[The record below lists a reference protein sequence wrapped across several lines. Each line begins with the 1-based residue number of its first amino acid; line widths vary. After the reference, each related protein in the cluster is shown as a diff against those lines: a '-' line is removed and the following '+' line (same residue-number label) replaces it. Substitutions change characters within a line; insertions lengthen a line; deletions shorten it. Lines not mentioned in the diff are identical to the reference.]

1 MPGERARV
9 WEVCLPASSSSF
21 PNSRNRQGRLQLRRE
36 RASRRS
42 QLRGRRGGDWSG
54 RQDPDEAR
62 DTHTPARRDRHTDT
76 DTFSHSGPTP
86 RVPPT
91 VQGYPDSSAS
101 PANLQNTPWTH
112 TEIQDFAPTSPH
124 KPCGLHTAARG
135 RRGEQKEE
143 RQQASERTWSQNPG
157 NWGISCHT
165 PFPKPIKSRQPW
177 PSCQGPCQLPTLP
190 KPPPPGRVWGAGR
203 EEIYSSHSCGG
214 GIGLPS
220 PDAHHPLTQTVLLNG
235 RQRVPNSPTHTAQS
249 GSCPVH
255 ATQRT
260 GNRALRF
267 YLGAGPT
274 LSHNSEDHPPKTL

>member
-91 VQGYPDSSAS
+91 VQGYPDSLSQSCQSPEHSLDTHRDPGLRPHIPPQTLWAS
-101 PANLQNTPWTH
+101 YSSQRAERGTEGGKTAGVREDVEPKPW
-112 TEIQDFAPTSPH
+112 ELGYQLPH
-124 KPCGLHTAARG
+124 
-135 RRGEQKEE
+135 
-143 RQQASERTWSQNPG
+143 S
-157 NWGISCHT
+157 
-165 PFPKPIKSRQPW
+165 FPK
-177 PSCQGPCQLPTLP
+177 
-190 KPPPPGRVWGAGR
+190 
-203 EEIYSSHSCGG
+203 
-214 GIGLPS
+214 
-220 PDAHHPLTQTVLLNG
+220 
-235 RQRVPNSPTHTAQS
+235 TH
-249 GSCPVH
+249 
-255 ATQRT
+255 
-260 GNRALRF
+260 
-267 YLGAGPT
+267 
-274 LSHNSEDHPPKTL
+274 